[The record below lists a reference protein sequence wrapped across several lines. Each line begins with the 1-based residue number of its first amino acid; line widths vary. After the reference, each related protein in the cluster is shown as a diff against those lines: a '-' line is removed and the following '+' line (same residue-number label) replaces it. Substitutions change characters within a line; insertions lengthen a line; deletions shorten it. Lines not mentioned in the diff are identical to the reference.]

1 MLLLTISA
9 LREEKR
15 PRTVSLACQLT
26 ICIFLSPIIRT
37 FFQVSPKLLIF
48 DFEYI
53 LVLTQPKNMKE
64 WNGLMEQM
72 VYHQVPHRDEA
83 LSHPIGQSDE

>member
-1 MLLLTISA
+1 
-9 LREEKR
+9 
-15 PRTVSLACQLT
+15 
-26 ICIFLSPIIRT
+26 
-37 FFQVSPKLLIF
+37 
-48 DFEYI
+48 
-53 LVLTQPKNMKE
+53 MKE